1 QLRSCLLAME
11 LCEEAGFDPELRDTV
26 YWVALL
32 RYLGCTG
39 HAHEI
44 ATVFGD
50 DIAVLAETL
59 VLGGGDP
66 PAAADAVRSMVMSP
80 PAVTG
85 RTTRSSPTSSR
96 PTGGHGSTRSTRW
109 TRGTP

>member
-1 QLRSCLLAME
+1 VLASLLVALGGE
-11 LCEEAGFDPELRDTV
+11 DLQEAVFDPELRDTV

-59 VLGGGDP
+59 VFD
-66 PAAADAVRSMVMSP
+66 AADPGRRHASHGEVRD
-80 PAVTG
+80 
-85 RTTRSSPTSSR
+85 SR
-96 PTGGHGSTRSTRW
+96 PC
-109 TRGTP
+109 P

>member
-1 QLRSCLLAME
+1 VATFALGQDNAFGQPLESQLRSCLLAMAV
-11 LCEEAGFDPELRDTV
+11 CEEAGFDPELRDTV

-59 VLGGGDP
+59 VFGGPQLRDGL
-66 PAAADAVRSMVMSP
+66 R
-80 PAVTG
+80 
-85 RTTRSSPTSSR
+85 
-96 PTGGHGSTRSTRW
+96 GG
-109 TRGTP
+109 